1 MTVGLHRS
9 AHGQHAEP
17 RQRCVPMNRI
27 LLVGYLVLAALI
39 LVFVATVKDRIGAG
53 EAQILAV
60 IVVALVVADIALQR
74 PPHR

>member
-1 MTVGLHRS
+1 
-9 AHGQHAEP
+9 
-17 RQRCVPMNRI
+17 MNRI
-27 LLVGYLVLAALI
+27 LLLGYLVLAALI
-39 LVFVATVKDRIGAG
+39 LVFVATVKDRIGSG